1 MEVSRRYFFYGSLLA
16 GAVPAMGFGST
27 PSLKSAG
34 YKSPNEK
41 LNFAAIGSGG
51 QGASNISAAAPT
63 ENIVALCDVDDHRAA
78 GTFTRFDKAPKF
90 KDFRQMLDKEGKNI
104 DAVIV
109 AIPDH
114 MHATAAM
121 WCMERGKH
129 VYVQK
134 PLVRTIWEARQ
145 LKEAAAK
152 YKVAT
157 QMGNQGYSN
166 EGTRQCAEIV
176 WNGDIGN
183 VTEVH
188 AWSDRPMWPQGLT
201 EIPKEDPVPS
211 TLDWDLWLGAAE
223 KRPFTANGKT
233 EADRNGGFFYQP
245 FNWRGFYDFGCGAL
259 GDMACHILGAPN
271 MALHLSNRK
280 VVSVECVKKE
290 GVSPFM
296 FPKGSVIRYD
306 FAAYGDMPALKVF
319 WYDGLKETP
328 KIPGVPDGEWLGD
341 PPSLPGAGG
350 RGGGRGAAAGGG
362 RGAAAAGAAP
372 GGAPGGAPVGAAGAA
387 QGGPGGG
394 RMGAGAMRP
403 AGNDFRS
410 PGRVFSS
417 EEFAALKASTTPL
430 RFGMPDGSLFI
441 GDKGMLTTGTY
452 GDVTRLIPVEKM
464 KDYRMP
470 SPLLTR
476 SPGHMRDFIRACKG
490 GDPAC
495 SNFNVSAPFVE
506 WMLLGVI
513 ALRHEGKL
521 EYDPEKMRITNNVEA
536 NKLLKPIF
544 RKGWEFHT
552 VKA

>member
-1 MEVSRRYFFYGSLLA
+1 MLVTRRHFFYGSLLA
-16 GAVPAMGFGST
+16 GAVPAAGFGST
-27 PSLKSAG
+27 ASLKSLG
-34 YKSPNEK
+34 YKSPNDK

-51 QGASNISAAAPT
+51 QGASNLAAAAPT
-63 ENIVALCDVDDHRAA
+63 ENIVALCDVDDRRAA
-78 GTFTRFDKAPKF
+78 ATFKKFPDAPRF
-90 KDFRQMLDKEGKNI
+90 KDFRQMLDKQGKSI

-109 AIPDH
+109 ATPDH

-121 WCMERGKH
+121 WAMERGKH

-145 LKEAAAK
+145 LREAAAK

-166 EGTRQCAEIV
+166 EGTRQAAEIV
-176 WNGDIGN
+176 WNGEIGN

-201 EIPKEDPVPS
+201 EIPKDDPVPS
-211 TLDWDLWLGAAE
+211 TLDWDLWLGIAA
-223 KRPFTANGKT
+223 KRAFTANGKT
-233 EADRNGGFFYQP
+233 EPDQNGGFFYQP

-271 MALHLSNRK
+271 MALHLSQRK
-280 VVSVECVKKE
+280 VVSVECIKKE
-290 GVSPFM
+290 GASPFM
-296 FPKGSVIRYD
+296 FPKASVTRYD
-306 FAAYGDMPALKVF
+306 FAAYGEMPPLKVF

-328 KIPGVPDGEWLGD
+328 KIPGVPEGEWLGD
-341 PPSLPGAGG
+341 LPSLPRANNG
-350 RGGGRGAAAGGG
+350 GAAAGRDGE
-362 RGAAAAGAAP
+362 R
-372 GGAPGGAPVGAAGAA
+372 PVS
-387 QGGPGGG
+387 
-394 RMGAGAMRP
+394 
-403 AGNDFRS
+403 NEFRS
-410 PGRVFSS
+410 PGRVFRW
-417 EEFAALKASTTPL
+417 EEYQALKNATAPL
-430 RFGMPDGSLFI
+430 RFPKPDGSLFV

-452 GDVTRLIPVEKM
+452 GEMTRLLPTAKM
-464 KDYRMP
+464 QDYEMP
-470 SPLLTR
+470 APLLTR

-495 SNFNVSAPFVE
+495 SNFNVAAPFVE

-521 EYDPEKMRITNNVEA
+521 EYDAEKMHITNNVEA
-536 NKLLKPIF
+536 NKLLKPVF

>member
-1 MEVSRRYFFYGSLLA
+1 MAFTRRYFFYGSLLA
-16 GAVPAMGFGST
+16 GAIPRGGFGST
-27 PSLKSAG
+27 PSLKAAG

-41 LNFAAIGSGG
+41 LNVASIGAGG
-51 QGASNISAAAPT
+51 QAASNISAAAPT
-63 ENIVALCDVDDHRAA
+63 ENIVALCDVDDRRAA
-78 GTFTRFDKAPKF
+78 NMFKRFPNAPKF
-90 KDFRQMLDKEGKNI
+90 RDFRQMLDKEGKNI
-104 DAVIV
+104 DALIV

-114 MHATAAM
+114 MHATAAV

-134 PLVRTIWEARQ
+134 PLVRTVWEARQ
-145 LKEAAAK
+145 MREAAAK

-188 AWSDRPMWPQGLT
+188 AWTNRPVWPQGLT
-201 EIPKEDPVPS
+201 EIPKEDPIPS
-211 TLDWDLWLGAAE
+211 TLDWDLWLGMAE
-223 KRPFTANGKT
+223 KRPFTADGKT
-233 EADRNGGFFYQP
+233 EPGPNGAFFYQP

-271 MALHLSNRK
+271 MALHLSDRRLT
-280 VVSVECVKKE
+280 SVECVKQE

-296 FPKGSVIRYD
+296 FPKASVLRFD
-306 FAAYGDMPALKVF
+306 FAAYRDMPELKVF
-319 WYDGLKETP
+319 WHDGMKENP
-328 KIPGVPDGEWLGD
+328 KIEGVPEGEWLGD
-341 PPSLPGAGG
+341 PPTPPRPQGA
-350 RGGGRGAAAGGG
+350 GRGAAAT
-362 RGAAAAGAAP
+362 AGAGSRA
-372 GGAPGGAPVGAAGAA
+372 
-387 QGGPGGG
+387 
-394 RMGAGAMRP
+394 
-403 AGNDFRS
+403 DFRS
-410 PGRVFSS
+410 PGRVFDWD
-417 EEFAALKASTTPL
+417 EYQALKASPTPP
-430 RFGMPDGSLFI
+430 RAPSPNGSLFI

-452 GDVTRLIPVEKM
+452 GEVTRLIPVEKM

-470 SPLLTR
+470 APLLTR

-495 SNFNVSAPFVE
+495 SNFDVAAPFVE

-521 EYDPEKMRITNNVEA
+521 EYDAEKMRIANNAEA
-536 NKLLKPIF
+536 SKLLKPVF
-544 RKGWEFHT
+544 RKGWEFHA
-552 VKA
+552 VKS